1 MCRFLETFL
10 APPPCLGPSSPNPT
24 PFQRGVG
31 GRISETVNVTVI
43 NVVMIV
49 AGDIFGGAERQV
61 LTLCRAASQRFRT
74 VLIPTLPGP
83 LTRAAEAA
91 GVSVIDPGER
101 PRSRTD
107 CARALRRNLDE
118 VGGHVVHT
126 HGYRSAVIAALAG
139 AGGQRLPVVRT
150 VHGAPEV
157 AGFSRLALY
166 DQLGKAADR
175 WCGAVRIAVSEDLA
189 RRLNPHRPLRV
200 IHNGVEAPAT
210 TDGPRPAAFR
220 PGLQNLVAV
229 GRLDVVKQLDVA
241 IRALSDERLRTQAV
255 LHLVGEGPELEPLT
269 ALAASLGVAEH
280 VVFHG
285 FRNDALDF
293 IRHADALVMSSR
305 HEGIPYVL
313 LEALAVGT
321 SVVAT
326 AVGGIPEVIRDGREG
341 LLVPAGDPASLARAI
356 ASLREARS
364 LVAQL
369 KAAGPVR
376 IREEFSA
383 RVMAERYASLYEEL
397 TGGRR

>member
-1 MCRFLETFL
+1 MATDEPL
-10 APPPCLGPSSPNPT
+10 PPPL
-24 PFQRGVG
+24 VAM
-31 GRISETVNVTVI
+31 V
-43 NVVMIV
+43 V
-49 AGDIFGGAERQV
+49 AGDVFGGAERQV
-61 LTLCRAASQRFRT
+61 LTLCRAAGSRFRT
-74 VLIPTLPGP
+74 ILIPTLPGP
-83 LTRAAEAA
+83 LTRAAQAA
-91 GVSVIDPGER
+91 GVSVIDPGTQ
-101 PRSRTD
+101 PRSLTE
-107 CARALRRNLDE
+107 CARALRRNLAE
-118 VGGHVVHT
+118 FGGHVVHT

-150 VHGAPEV
+150 VHGAPEDD
-157 AGFSRLALY
+157 GFSRLAIY
-166 DQLGKAADR
+166 ERLGKAADR
-175 WCGAVRIAVSEDLA
+175 WCGALRIAVSDDLA

-210 TDGPRPAAFR
+210 TDVARPTAFR

-229 GRLDVVKQLDVA
+229 GRLDAIKQLNVA
-241 IRALSDERLRTQAV
+241 IRALGDERLRTHAV
-255 LHLVGEGPELEPLT
+255 LHLVGEGPELGPLT

-285 FRNDALDF
+285 FRTDALDF

-321 SVVAT
+321 PVVAT
-326 AVGGIPEVIRDGREG
+326 AVGGIPEVIRDGRDG
-341 LLVPAGDPASLARAI
+341 LLVEAGNPASLARAI

-383 RVMAERYASLYEEL
+383 RVMTERYARLYEEL
-397 TGGRR
+397 AFGAWK